1 MTAPRRPRS
10 AWLLVGSTSGT
21 LAKLQRAGQ
30 RFRRFL
36 AKVRWRRLRALFPA
50 ASSSSARSS
59 SLSGSTL
66 SSRRAR
72 SASAR
77 NSAQAANSPAAISRL
92 AAPNCFWAPRPSL
105 WAVKSRTR
113 WARAELAPFGVE
125 VIVGPPAVRA
135 GDPRELLAEQRLGL
149 AAVAPLGAAE
159 DGGAAGER
167 SPERALA
174 AAQAPAGLVDVE
186 RRGGAHVAE
195 QVFVG
200 LLQSGARAADD
211 GLDGTARELGAEELA
226 QELCGIAARDAIAYC
241 EGDDG
246 RLEARAEGARRHPGR
261 QRGARHGAAL
271 RAAQALQAMLAE
283 DDGDR
288 RQLRDLMA
296 RRRADGATLR
306 LAEAV
311 AAGAARGPV
320 LDHRVD
326 RLERR
331 QMTTVA

>member
-10 AWLLVGSTSGT
+10 AWLLVGSTPGT
-21 LAKLQRAGQ
+21 LAKLHSAGQ

-36 AKVRWRRLRALFPA
+36 AKLRWRRLRALFPA

-77 NSAQAANSPAAISRL
+77 NSAQAANSPAAISRP
-92 AAPNCFWAPRPSL
+92 AAPNCFWAPSPSL

-113 WARAELAPFGVE
+113 CARAELASLRVE
-125 VIVGPPAVRA
+125 VVVGPPAVRA
-135 GDPRELLAEQRLGL
+135 GDAGELLAEQRLGL

-200 LLQSGARAADD
+200 LVEGQGRVLQDGVDRA
-211 GLDGTARELGAEELA
+211 GRELGAKQLA
-226 QELCGIAARDAIAYC
+226 QKLCGVTPGDAVAHRQ
-241 EGDDG
+241 G
-246 RLEARAEGARRHPGR
+246 GARP
-261 QRGARHGAAL
+261 
-271 RAAQALQAMLAE
+271 
-283 DDGDR
+283 
-288 RQLRDLMA
+288 
-296 RRRADGATLR
+296 
-306 LAEAV
+306 
-311 AAGAARGPV
+311 
-320 LDHRVD
+320 
-326 RLERR
+326 
-331 QMTTVA
+331 